1 VRARY
6 AAVMSSTKPVGRGVL
21 LRYRVM
27 AYVTAVLLLLLVFY
41 AIPVQIWGHD
51 KRPEAIIGML
61 HGYLYMVYLV
71 FAFEITV
78 KLKVP
83 LVRMVLVLLAG
94 TVPFGAFF
102 AERNMTHRWESVQA
116 VPPAVPVGRAEA

>member
-1 VRARY
+1 
-6 AAVMSSTKPVGRGVL
+6 MSSTERPVGRGVL
-21 LRYRVM
+21 IRYRVL

-51 KRPEAIIGML
+51 KGPETIIGML
-61 HGYLYMVYLV
+61 HGYLYIVYLV

-78 KLKVP
+78 KLRVP

-102 AERNMTHRWESVQA
+102 AERHMTRTWEANQRRL
-116 VPPAVPVGRAEA
+116 PAVPAGHPEV

>member
-1 VRARY
+1 
-6 AAVMSSTKPVGRGVL
+6 MSTTRLVSRGVL

-27 AYVTAVLLLLLVFY
+27 AYLTAVLLLLLLFY

-51 KRPEAIIGML
+51 KRPEQIIGML

-71 FAFEITV
+71 VAFEITV
-78 KLKVP
+78 KLRVP
-83 LVRMVLVLLAG
+83 LVRLILVLLAG

-102 AERNMTHRWESVQA
+102 AERGMTHAWEANQ
-116 VPPAVPVGRAEA
+116 

>member
-1 VRARY
+1 
-6 AAVMSSTKPVGRGVL
+6 MSTSRPVSRGVL
-21 LRYRVM
+21 IRYRVM

-51 KRPEAIIGML
+51 KRPEQIIGML

-71 FAFEITV
+71 VAFEITV

-83 LVRMVLVLLAG
+83 LVRLVLVLLAG

-102 AERNMTHRWESVQA
+102 AERAMTRAWVAHQQGL
-116 VPPAVPVGRAEA
+116 PAVPAGNPGV

>member
-1 VRARY
+1 
-6 AAVMSSTKPVGRGVL
+6 MSSTERPVGRGVL
-21 LRYRVM
+21 IRYRVL

-51 KRPEAIIGML
+51 KGPETIIGML
-61 HGYLYMVYLV
+61 HGYLYIVYLV

-78 KLKVP
+78 KLRVP

-102 AERNMTHRWESVQA
+102 AERYVTRVWWANQREHIRHEDHV
-116 VPPAVPVGRAEA
+116 EAA

>member
-1 VRARY
+1 V
-6 AAVMSSTKPVGRGVL
+6 SRGVL
-21 LRYRVM
+21 IRYRIM

-51 KRPEAIIGML
+51 KRPEQIIGML

-71 FAFEITV
+71 VAFEITV

-83 LVRMVLVLLAG
+83 LVRLVLVLLAG

-102 AERNMTHRWESVQA
+102 AERSMTRAWVANQEGL
-116 VPPAVPVGRAEA
+116 PAVPAGHPTV

>member
-1 VRARY
+1 
-6 AAVMSSTKPVGRGVL
+6 MSSTQHPVSRGVL
-21 LRYRVM
+21 IRYRVM

-41 AIPVQIWGHD
+41 AVPVQIWGHD
-51 KRPEAIIGML
+51 ERPEKIIGML

-71 FAFEITV
+71 FAFEISV

-83 LVRMVLVLLAG
+83 LGRMVLVLLAG

-102 AERNMTHRWESVQA
+102 AERALTRRWHANQRSLSA
-116 VPPAVPVGRAEA
+116 PVAGNPTV